1 MTARFIFFVFLIIT
15 KITYA
20 QAKKNCI
27 IEKSKTKN
35 KMETQKNIFGKD
47 LEKASDNPKTGFYRD
62 GFCNTGTNDQGT
74 HTVAAVMTSAFLEF
88 SKSRGNDLISAYPAS
103 NFPGLKP
110 GDVWCLC
117 ALRWKEAFEN
127 GVAPDVILEATN
139 FKTLEFIKFE
149 NLLAHKK

>member
-1 MTARFIFFVFLIIT
+1 MLLHANAVF
-15 KITYA
+15 A

-27 IEKSKTKN
+27 IEKAEIKN
-35 KMETQKNIFGKD
+35 KMKGQQNVFGKD
-47 LEKASDNPKTGFYRD
+47 LEKASDTPKTGFYRD
-62 GFCNTGTNDQGT
+62 GFCNTGINDQGT
-74 HTVAAVMTSAFLEF
+74 HTVAAVMTKEFLEF
-88 SKSRGNDLISAYPAS
+88 SRSRGNDLISPYPAS

-127 GVAPDVILEATN
+127 GVAPNVILEATN
-139 FKTLEFIKFE
+139 IKTLEFIKFE